1 MPKTETRAVAAH
13 FALPV
18 AEKPDSQDIC
28 FVPNGSYA
36 RVVEKLRPEAALP
49 GDVVDLGGRVL
60 GEHQGIVNFTVGQR
74 RGIGLGGGNAA
85 AGAAGSEPLYVVRL
99 EPRTRR
105 VVVGPDRKSTRL
117 NYSH

>member
-1 MPKTETRAVAAH
+1 MPKTETRAVAAR

-36 RVVEKLRPEAALP
+36 RVVEKLRPEATLP
-49 GDVVDLGGRVL
+49 GEVVDLGGRVL
-60 GEHQGIVNFTVGQR
+60 GKHQGIVNFTIGQR

-85 AGAAGSEPLYVVRL
+85 AGAAGSEQIGIAHV
-99 EPRTRR
+99 
-105 VVVGPDRKSTRL
+105 
-117 NYSH
+117 

>member
-85 AGAAGSEPLYVVRL
+85 AGAAGSE
-99 EPRTRR
+99 
-105 VVVGPDRKSTRL
+105 DRKSHTSELQSLMRHSYAVL
-117 NYSH
+117 CLKKQTN